1 MRLLFN
7 IDTKDYNPDGKV
19 FIRPSS
25 RAIIIRNN
33 KILMVHSKMFN
44 YYKFPGGG
52 IDDGETNIDAL
63 IRETKEEAGLTI
75 IKDSIKE
82 FGYVHRVQ
90 KYDQDD
96 YEMFIQDNYY
106 YICDVEENETEQE
119 LDDYEAYE
127 GFSLEVIDYQYAI
140 DVNRNENHGPKD
152 MLMLEREARVLELL
166 HNEGYLK

>member
-1 MRLLFN
+1 ME
-7 IDTKDYNPDGKV
+7 KV

-25 RAIIIRNN
+25 RAIIIKHN
-33 KILMVHSKMFN
+33 KILMVHSKMYN

-82 FGYVHRVQ
+82 FGYVHRLQ
-90 KYDQDD
+90 KSDQDD

-106 YICDVEENETEQE
+106 YICDVE
-119 LDDYEAYE
+119 
-127 GFSLEVIDYQYAI
+127 
-140 DVNRNENHGPKD
+140 
-152 MLMLEREARVLELL
+152 
-166 HNEGYLK
+166 